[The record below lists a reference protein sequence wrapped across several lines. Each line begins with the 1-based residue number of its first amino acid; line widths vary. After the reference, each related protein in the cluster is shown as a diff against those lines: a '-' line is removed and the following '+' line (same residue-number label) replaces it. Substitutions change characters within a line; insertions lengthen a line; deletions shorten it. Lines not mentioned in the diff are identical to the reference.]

1 MIIDCTK
8 LGGLCSCGRE
18 HPLHTKYIVCE
29 AGCMDKADE
38 YFELAGLSG
47 RRAVIYDSN
56 TYNNQWI
63 PHIKADQEIVL
74 DATGL
79 HTDKDK
85 VDEMMTQLRDP
96 EIIVA
101 VGGGTI
107 TDFGRYSAD
116 KLGVPFVSVPTL
128 VSADGFSANICS
140 IIIDGQKKSIPMIA
154 ATLVLCDINIV
165 SHVPMFLT
173 MSGVCDIMSKY
184 ISLADWKISHIVSG
198 EYICPEIVRMAEEAL
213 KRTRDCCMDLLENK
227 TEAYEAMAASL
238 MESGLTM
245 QMLSN
250 SRAASG
256 AEHLIAHLAEM
267 RPPRFE
273 AAGGIHGECVGV
285 GTVLMAERYHEMI
298 AKKPVAKPF
307 VPYDEAW
314 IREKFGPLADG
325 IIKENSNDILASFN
339 PQSIIDHWDEIVE
352 IVKTIPEADELRK
365 LYSALGAKYRLEDIH
380 IDPALKEDC
389 IEMSVAIRNRLTFMR
404 MSRVLDYN

>member
-8 LGGLCSCGRE
+8 LGGVCSCGRE

-38 YFELAGLSG
+38 YFELAGLKG
-47 RRAVIYDSN
+47 KRAVIYDTN

-63 PHIKADQEIVL
+63 PHIKAEQEIVL
-74 DATGL
+74 DAAGL
-79 HTDKDK
+79 HTDKAK
-85 VDEMMTQLRDP
+85 VEEMMKELNAPD
-96 EIIVA
+96 IIVA

-116 KLGVPFVSVPTL
+116 ELGVPFVSVPTL

-184 ISLADWKISHIVSG
+184 ISLADWKISHIVTG
-198 EYICPEIVRMAEEAL
+198 EYICPEVVALAEKAL
-213 KRTRDCCMDLLENK
+213 HRTRECCMDLLQNK

-273 AAGGIHGECVGV
+273 EAAGIHGECVGV
-285 GTVLMAERYHEMI
+285 GTVLMAERYHKMI
-298 AKKPVAKPF
+298 EKKPTAKAYE
-307 VPYDEAW
+307 PYDEAW
-314 IREKFGPLADG
+314 IREKFGPLSDG
-325 IIKENSNDILASFN
+325 IIAENSNDILATFD

-352 IVKTIPEADELRK
+352 IVKAIPTADELIA
-365 LYSALGAKYRLEDIH
+365 LYSALGAKYKLEDIH
-380 IDPALKEDC
+380 IAPSLKEDC
-389 IEMSVAIRNRLTFMR
+389 IQMSVAIRNRLTFMR
-404 MSRVLDYN
+404 MSRVLNYD

>member
-1 MIIDCTK
+1 MKIDVQTDRGTYDVLIRRGSLSEVGK
-8 LGGLCSCGRE
+8 HLFLKRKVLVITDRSV
-18 HPLHTKYIVCE
+18 PLQYANAVCAASEVPLRLTVE
-29 AGCMDKADE
+29 AGEESKSLSNYGKISSVLLEHGFTRADC
-38 YFELAGLSG
+38 
-47 RRAVIYDSN
+47 
-56 TYNNQWI
+56 
-63 PHIKADQEIVL
+63 
-74 DATGL
+74 
-79 HTDKDK
+79 
-85 VDEMMTQLRDP
+85 
-96 EIIVA
+96 IVA

-154 ATLVLCDINIV
+154 ATLVLCDISIV

-184 ISLADWKISHIVSG
+184 ISLADWKISNIVTG

-325 IIKENSNDILASFN
+325 IIK
-339 PQSIIDHWDEIVE
+339 
-352 IVKTIPEADELRK
+352 
-365 LYSALGAKYRLEDIH
+365 
-380 IDPALKEDC
+380 
-389 IEMSVAIRNRLTFMR
+389 
-404 MSRVLDYN
+404 